1 MVTGR
6 LLMRLGVAVLVTG
19 AVLYG
24 FYGLASA
31 DYESRADVAGFIDDM
46 VAKHGFSK
54 GDLTELFAHVER
66 KQAILDAIARPAE
79 KTKAWHEY
87 RDIFVTPDRI
97 GQGLAF
103 WNEHRATLERAHAE
117 FGVEPAVVVAIIGVE
132 TRYGR
137 NTGSY
142 RVADALT
149 TLAFDYPPRS
159 PFFRNELA
167 QFLLLAREEGV
178 DPLSLTGSYAGAMG
192 YGQFI
197 PSSFRSYS
205 VDFDGDGRRD
215 IWKNPVD
222 AIGSVANYF
231 KRHGWRADGPVVV
244 RAEPVD
250 TRADAIANGALAL
263 DQTVGKIRSLGVS
276 MPAYPDQEPALLL
289 KLEGR
294 AGPEYWVGLHNF
306 YVITRYNRSAMYA
319 LAVHQLGESI
329 ALAAQGVAAADG

>member
-1 MVTGR
+1 VS
-6 LLMRLGVAVLVTG
+6 G
-19 AVLYG
+19 ALLYG
-24 FYGLASA
+24 YFELASA
-31 DYESRADVAGFIDDM
+31 DYGDRAEVAKFVDEM
-46 VAKHGFSK
+46 VAEHGFERRSLL
-54 GDLTELFAHVER
+54 DLFGRVER

-87 RDIFVTPDRI
+87 RDIFVTDDRVA
-97 GQGLAF
+97 QGLEF
-103 WNEHRATLERAHAE
+103 WRTHRATLERAHAE
-117 FGVEPAVVVAIIGVE
+117 YGVAPDVIVAIIGVE

-142 RVADALT
+142 RVADALA
-149 TLAFDYPPRS
+149 TLAFDYPPRAA
-159 PFFRNELA
+159 FFRKELA

-197 PSSFRSYS
+197 PSSFRAYS
-205 VDFDGDGRRD
+205 VDFDGDGKRD
-215 IWKNPVD
+215 IWSNPVD

-244 RAEPVD
+244 RADPVD
-250 TRADAIANGALAL
+250 GRADALASGELAL
-263 DQTVGKIRSLGVS
+263 DQTVGAIRGLGVS
-276 MPAYPDQEPALLL
+276 MPAYPDDEPALLL
-289 KLEGR
+289 KLDGDK
-294 AGPEYWVGLHNF
+294 GPEYWVALHNF

-329 ALAAQGVAAADG
+329 AVAAQGLAVNAP

>member
-1 MVTGR
+1 
-6 LLMRLGVAVLVTG
+6 MRLGALVAAAG

-24 FYGLASA
+24 LYGPASA
-31 DYESRADVAGFIDDM
+31 DYQERPDV
-46 VAKHGFSK
+46 VAFVDEMAVTHGFAR
-54 GDLTELFAHVER
+54 DELLALFTQVER

-79 KTKAWHEY
+79 KTKSWHEY
-87 RDIFVTPDRI
+87 RDIFVTPARI
-97 GQGLAF
+97 AQGIEFRRANAAALA
-103 WNEHRATLERAHAE
+103 RAEAE
-117 FGVEPAVVVAIIGVE
+117 FGVSADVIVAIIGVE
-132 TRYGR
+132 TLYGR

-149 TLAFDYPPRS
+149 TLAFDYPPRGS
-159 PFFRNELA
+159 FFRQELV

-197 PSSFRSYS
+197 PSSFRAYS
-205 VDFDGDGRRD
+205 VDFDGDGKRD
-215 IWKNPVD
+215 IWRNPVD

-231 KRHGWRADGPVVV
+231 RRHGWRANGPVVV

-250 TRADAIANGALAL
+250 SRADSIANDALTL
-263 DQTVGKIRSLGVS
+263 GHTVGKIRDLGVT
-276 MPAYPDQEPALLL
+276 MPGYADEEPALLL
-289 KLEGR
+289 RLDG
-294 AGPEYWVGLHNF
+294 ADGPEYWVGLHNF

-329 ALAAQGVAAADG
+329 ASAANAVAVNGH

>member
-1 MVTGR
+1 
-6 LLMRLGVAVLVTG
+6 MRLGAVVLLTG

-24 FYGLASA
+24 LYGLASA
-31 DYESRADVAGFIDDM
+31 EYESRPDVVGFIDTM
-46 VAKHGFSK
+46 VAEHGFAK
-54 GDLTELFAHVER
+54 GDLVELFAHVER

-87 RDIFVTPDRI
+87 REIFVTPDRI
-97 GQGLAF
+97 AQGMEF
-103 WNEHRATLERAHAE
+103 WRTHRATLERAHAE
-117 FGVEPAVVVAIIGVE
+117 FGVAPAVIVAIIGVE

-149 TLAFDYPPRS
+149 TLAFDYPPRA
-159 PFFRNELA
+159 PFFRSELA

-197 PSSFRSYS
+197 PSSFRNYS
-205 VDFDGDGRRD
+205 IDFDGDGKRD

-231 KRHGWRADGPVVV
+231 KRHGWRSDGPVVV

-250 TRADAIANGALAL
+250 TRADSIANGALAL
-263 DQTVGKIRSLGVS
+263 DQTVGKIRNLGVS
-276 MPAYPDQEPALLL
+276 LPAYADEEPALLL
-289 KLEGR
+289 KLEGD

-329 ALAAQGVAAADG
+329 ALAADGVATAGR

>member
-1 MVTGR
+1 
-6 LLMRLGVAVLVTG
+6 MRLGAVALVSG
-19 AVLYG
+19 ALLYG
-24 FYGLASA
+24 YFELASA
-31 DYESRADVAGFIDDM
+31 DYGDRAEVAKFVDEM
-46 VAKHGFSK
+46 VAEHGFERRSLL
-54 GDLTELFAHVER
+54 DLFGRVER

-87 RDIFVTPDRI
+87 RDIFVTDDRVA
-97 GQGLAF
+97 QGLEF
-103 WNEHRATLERAHAE
+103 WRTHRATLERAHAE
-117 FGVEPAVVVAIIGVE
+117 YGVAPDVIVAIIGVE

-142 RVADALT
+142 RVADALA
-149 TLAFDYPPRS
+149 TLAFDYPPRAA
-159 PFFRNELA
+159 FFRKELA

-197 PSSFRSYS
+197 PSSFRAYS

-215 IWKNPVD
+215 IWGNPVD

-244 RAEPVD
+244 RADPVD
-250 TRADAIANGALAL
+250 GRADALASGELAL
-263 DQTVGKIRSLGVS
+263 DQTVGAIRGLGVS
-276 MPAYPDQEPALLL
+276 MPAYPDDEPALLL
-289 KLEGR
+289 KLDGDE
-294 AGPEYWVGLHNF
+294 GPEYWVALHNF

-329 ALAAQGVAAADG
+329 AVAVQGLAVNAP

>member
-1 MVTGR
+1 
-6 LLMRLGVAVLVTG
+6 LMRLGAVVLVTG

-24 FYGLASA
+24 LYGLASA
-31 DYESRADVAGFIDDM
+31 DYESRADVVGFIDGM
-46 VAKHGFSK
+46 VAEHGFAK
-54 GDLTELFAHVER
+54 GDLVELFAHVER

-87 RDIFVTPDRI
+87 REIFVTEDRI
-97 GQGLAF
+97 AQGLEF
-103 WNEHRATLERAHAE
+103 WRQHRATLERAEAQ
-117 FGVEPAVVVAIIGVE
+117 FGVPPDVIVAIIVVE

-159 PFFRNELA
+159 PFFRKELA

-205 VDFDGDGRRD
+205 IDFDGDGKRD

-231 KRHGWRADGPVVV
+231 NRHGWRSDGAVVV

-250 TRADAIANGALAL
+250 ARADTIANGELAL
-263 DQTVGKIRSLGVS
+263 DQTVGKIRGLGVS
-276 MPAYPDQEPALLL
+276 MPAYPDEEPALLL
-289 KLEGR
+289 KLDGDG
-294 AGPEYWVGLHNF
+294 GPEYWVGLHNF

-329 ALAAQGVAAADG
+329 ALAADGVAAANR

>member
-1 MVTGR
+1 
-6 LLMRLGVAVLVTG
+6 MRLGAVVLVTG

-24 FYGLASA
+24 LYGLAAA
-31 DYESRADVAGFIDDM
+31 DYESHAEVAGFIERM
-46 VAKHGFSK
+46 VVEHGFAK
-54 GDLTELFAHVER
+54 GDLEGLFAHVER

-87 RDIFVTPDRI
+87 RDIFVTEERI
-97 GQGLAF
+97 SQGLEF
-103 WNEHRATLERAHAE
+103 WREHRVALERAHAQ
-117 FGVEPAVVVAIIGVE
+117 FGVSPDVVVAIIGVE

-142 RVADALT
+142 RVVDALT

-159 PFFRNELA
+159 AFFRNELV

-197 PSSFRSYS
+197 PSSFRNYS
-205 VDFDGDGRRD
+205 IDFDGDGKRD

-231 KRHGWRADGPVVV
+231 SRHGWRADGPVAV
-244 RAEPVD
+244 RAAPVD
-250 TRADAIANGALAL
+250 ARADSIANGTLAL
-263 DQTVGKIRSLGVS
+263 DQTVGKIRGLGVPLPS
-276 MPAYPDQEPALLL
+276 YPDEEPALLL
-289 KLEGR
+289 KLDGD

-329 ALAAQGVAAADG
+329 ALAAGGIAAAGH